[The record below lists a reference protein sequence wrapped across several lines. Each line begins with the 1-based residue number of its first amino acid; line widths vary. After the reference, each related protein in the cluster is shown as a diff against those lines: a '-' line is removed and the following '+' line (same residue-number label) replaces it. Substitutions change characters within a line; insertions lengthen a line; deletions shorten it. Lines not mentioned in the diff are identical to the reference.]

1 MPTHHILITGGA
13 GFIGSHLCDL
23 LARAGHQV
31 RVLDNLH
38 PQVHGLERRR
48 PEHLPSEVELLF
60 GDVRDRDT
68 VSRALEGIDV
78 IFHFAALVGVG
89 QSMYRIEDYTSV
101 NDCGT
106 ATLLE
111 TLSER
116 RAHRRIRRLI
126 VASSM
131 SLYGEGLYRR
141 PDGSVV
147 PGRARGVAQ
156 LEERRWELRD
166 EDGASLSPIP
176 TPEEKIPALESVY
189 ALSKF
194 DQECMSLMIG
204 RAYDIPTVALRFFN
218 VYGPRQ
224 ALSNPYTGVLAIF
237 ASRLLNGNAPLIYE
251 DGGQMRD
258 FVSVHDVTRACALAM
273 TREEAVGHAINIGS
287 GSSYRVLEIAERISS
302 VLGRKITPLVTDQ
315 YRKGDI
321 RHCFADITRARR
333 ILGFEPRVDLETGLL
348 ELAAWLEGRPAR
360 DASLEARAEL
370 VARGLAL

>member
-1 MPTHHILITGGA
+1 MPNHILITGGA

-23 LARAGHQV
+23 LIDAGHHV
-31 RVLDNLH
+31 RILDSLH
-38 PQVHGLERRR
+38 PQVHGPERRR
-48 PEHLPSEVELLF
+48 PEHLRREAELIV

-68 VSRALEGIDV
+68 VARAIEDIDV

-111 TLSER
+111 ALCER
-116 RAHRRIRRLI
+116 RTQRRIRRLI

-141 PDGSVV
+141 GDGTIV
-147 PGRARGVAQ
+147 PGRSRSFTQ
-156 LEERRWELRD
+156 LEERRWELND
-166 EDGASLSPIP
+166 DHGTPLLPIP
-176 TPEEKIPALESVY
+176 TSEDKIPALESVY

-237 ASRLLNGNAPLIYE
+237 ASRLLNGNSPLIYE
-251 DGGQMRD
+251 DGEQRRD
-258 FVSVHDVTRACALAM
+258 FVNVRDVTRACLLAM
-273 TREEAVGHAINIGS
+273 TREQAIGHAINIGS
-287 GSSYRVLEIAERISS
+287 GRSCRVIEIAERVSTAI
-302 VLGRKITPLVTDQ
+302 GKKITPQITGQ

-321 RHCFADITRARR
+321 RHCFAEIELARR
-333 ILGFEPRVDLETGLL
+333 VLGYEPQIDLDVGLR
-348 ELAAWLEGRPAR
+348 ELATWLKGRSAK
-360 DASLEARAEL
+360 DKVLEAKAEL
-370 VARGLAL
+370 ATRGLTL